1 MTLGRRVQGVP
12 ASPLCG
18 GLRPRAGRWAHRT
31 EHPVPRRPP
40 RPVTPRSS
48 HPRPPGPPPPGP
60 PVNPAPAG
68 SPPSR
73 RRTARSRRQRRHAPG
88 HAGPPVLTHPGL
100 AEVRYDR
107 LGSGSGGTVTRRPP
121 RAPSPPAGRLRT
133 HRRRPLA
140 AAVAVPSPPPAPPRV
155 QVPAGGGVGPFI
167 EMPALAVPA
176 RHRLSRPAPGG
187 PGRAGRSAV
196 GRLREAGERRVRE
209 LAAEPGVTVAGPV
222 LTPTSPPP
230 PARSAGRRRPPPPR
244 RRRHR
249 APSTPRPRRP
259 TPGG

>member
-18 GLRPRAGRWAHRT
+18 GLRPRTGRWAHRT

-88 HAGPPVLTHPGL
+88 HAGPLVLTHPGPRRGP
-100 AEVRYDR
+100 VRPAGLR
-107 LGSGSGGTVTRRPP
+107 QRGHGHPKTATRAFTAGGTTPHS
-121 RAPSPPAGRLRT
+121 PSPSPRR
-133 HRRRPLA
+133 RRRPLA
-140 AAVAVPSPPPAPPRV
+140 AAGAASGPGARP
-155 QVPAGGGVGPFI
+155 GGVGPFI

-196 GRLREAGERRVRE
+196 GRLRESGERRVRE